1 MHLVQPSTPMAARAA
16 GGLRGACLSWV
27 SGAGP
32 GGLESGWGPG
42 GRLGCADG
50 RRGTGADEGRRGTRT
65 RRAGGLAGTRL
76 SLRSRCALTLS
87 SGARP
92 APVLIGR
99 RSHAHR
105 LRPEAPPPAP
115 AAGARS
121 GRSPS
126 QQPGPRGR
134 GARPSPCGSHTSGC
148 QIVQSGRR
156 GLGAQCQAPHA
167 SLGCGHARFPEGPR
181 GRTGLQPGKTHF
193 PSSFRLLGTILEGP
207 MEEVMHRPTA
217 KQCALFTVLSGT
229 ESRVGLGVRRPWRRP
244 WREDHRSRV

>member
-50 RRGTGADEGRRGTRT
+50 RRGAGADEGRRGTRT

-105 LRPEAPPPAP
+105 LRPEAPPPRPCCRSAEWTQPQPAAWPPGKGRTTLPLWLTHFGVSNSAVRTQGPGRAVPGAACIPRLRARSIPRGAAREDWPAAREDSLPLLLQAPGDDPRRPHGGGDAP
-115 AAGARS
+115 ANS
-121 GRSPS
+121 
-126 QQPGPRGR
+126 
-134 GARPSPCGSHTSGC
+134 
-148 QIVQSGRR
+148 
-156 GLGAQCQAPHA
+156 
-167 SLGCGHARFPEGPR
+167 
-181 GRTGLQPGKTHF
+181 
-193 PSSFRLLGTILEGP
+193 
-207 MEEVMHRPTA
+207 
-217 KQCALFTVLSGT
+217 
-229 ESRVGLGVRRPWRRP
+229 
-244 WREDHRSRV
+244 

>member
-105 LRPEAPPPAP
+105 LRPEAPPPPPLLPERGVDAAP
-115 AAGARS
+115 ASSLAPEEGAHD
-121 GRSPS
+121 P
-126 QQPGPRGR
+126 PPVAHTLRG
-134 GARPSPCGSHTSGC
+134 
-148 QIVQSGRR
+148 V
-156 GLGAQCQAPHA
+156 
-167 SLGCGHARFPEGPR
+167 
-181 GRTGLQPGKTHF
+181 K
-193 PSSFRLLGTILEGP
+193 
-207 MEEVMHRPTA
+207 
-217 KQCALFTVLSGT
+217 
-229 ESRVGLGVRRPWRRP
+229 
-244 WREDHRSRV
+244 